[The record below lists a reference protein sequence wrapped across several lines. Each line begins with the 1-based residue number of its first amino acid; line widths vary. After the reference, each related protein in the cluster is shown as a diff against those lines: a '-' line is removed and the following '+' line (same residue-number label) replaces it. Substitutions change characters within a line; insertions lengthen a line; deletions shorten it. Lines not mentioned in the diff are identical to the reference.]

1 MDFELDDDQLDLQRV
16 VRDVVERECPPALV
30 RSVVDGSDDG
40 RALWKT
46 LVELDWPSL
55 TVPLDDGGMGMSAVE
70 LAITL
75 EELGRGADPT
85 PFLATTSQYVPLVR
99 EAAGSERRRR
109 LLGAVCAGGTG
120 AAVFAADTVRARP
133 EGDTWVLAGT
143 ARHVI
148 DGDRAD
154 ELAVVAA
161 TADGVGVF
169 VVPGGDVTASRTDTF
184 DGSFHLA
191 DVTLHGVRVD
201 EDRAFVGVG
210 VEDAV
215 ARARDEAAG
224 GLAAVM
230 VGACQRVL
238 DLVVAHVKERRQF
251 GVPIGSFQAV
261 KHMAVDMYVAIERA
275 RALCQFAA
283 LTVARDDE
291 RRALAASLAKA
302 AAGEC
307 QRLVARS
314 GVQLFGGLGF
324 TWENDLQIYL
334 RRAKVGEPLLG
345 SSAEHR
351 ARAARLVLD
360 AGPTLAASSM
370 RLSVDE
376 ATEEFRR
383 DLNAWLDENTPDDA
397 TALTERSRSSAHI
410 PPWAREW
417 QRKLFDAGWLV
428 PGNPPEYGGRNA
440 SLVEQ
445 FVAQEELGRRRI
457 YPSYNP
463 QGLSIIVPSI
473 LAFGTE
479 DQKERW
485 AGPILRAEITAALGM
500 SEPDAGSD
508 LAGLRTRAVLD
519 GDHFVVNGQKVWTSG
534 AHDADVIFAFVR
546 TDPDAPKHKGL
557 STLIV
562 PTDSPGLTRRPFGSI
577 VGPDDLDFNEVFFD
591 DVPVPAENLIGELNE
606 GWRVAT
612 GSLGHERAMLWL
624 GFAERLDDFVIHGRD
639 ALAAR
644 GLSRDALVLDWFGT
658 LVADAYALRLLGY
671 RTLAQARRGIEAT
684 EQSILKLF
692 GSEAAQDA
700 ALHFLEALGPDALDP
715 NRRSAPIDPLH
726 LEAYTASWWE
736 RYLRSFSGTIA
747 GGTSQI
753 QRNIIAER
761 VLGLPR

>member
-1 MDFELDDDQLDLQRV
+1 VDFELDDDQLELQRV

-30 RSVVDGSDDG
+30 RAVVEGTDDG
-40 RALWKT
+40 RGLWKT

-55 TVPLDDGGMGMSAVE
+55 TVPAEDGGMGMSAVE

-75 EELGRGADPT
+75 EELGRAADPT

-99 EAAGSERRRR
+99 EAARADRRRR

-120 AAVFAADTVRARP
+120 AAAFAAEAVRARR
-133 EGDTWVLAGT
+133 EGDAWVLAGT

-161 TADGVGVF
+161 TGDGVGVF
-169 VVPGGDVTASRTDTF
+169 VVPAGDATATRTPAF
-184 DGSFHLA
+184 DGSVHLA
-191 DVTLHGVRVD
+191 EVGFDGVQVG
-201 EDRAFVGVG
+201 EDRAFVGPGLAEAVG
-210 VEDAV
+210 
-215 ARARDEAAG
+215 RARDEAAG
-224 GLAAVM
+224 ALAAVM
-230 VGACQRVL
+230 VGASQRVL
-238 DLVVAHVKERRQF
+238 DIVVAHIRERRQF

-275 RALCQFAA
+275 RALCQLAA
-283 LTVARDDE
+283 LSVARDDE
-291 RRALAASLAKA
+291 RRALAASLAKT

-307 QRLVARS
+307 QRLVARH
-314 GVQLFGGLGF
+314 GVQLFGGLGY
-324 TWENDLQIYL
+324 TWENDLQIFV

-345 SSAEHR
+345 STAQHR
-351 ARAARLVLD
+351 ARAARLILD
-360 AGPTLAASSM
+360 HGPALAASSM
-370 RLSVDE
+370 RLSLDE
-376 ATEEFRR
+376 ATEAFRR
-383 DLNAWLDENTPDDA
+383 DMGAWLDENAPDE
-397 TALTERSRSSAHI
+397 TSALAERARSSAHI
-410 PPWAREW
+410 PDWAREW

-440 SLVEQ
+440 GLVEQ
-445 FVAQEELGRRRI
+445 FVHQEELGRRRI

-463 QGLSIIVPSI
+463 QGVSIIAPSI

-479 DQKERW
+479 EQKQRW
-485 AGPILRAEITAALGM
+485 ARPILRGEITAALGM

-508 LAGLRTRAVLD
+508 LAGLRTRAVRD
-519 GDHFVVNGQKVWTSG
+519 GDRYIVNGQKVWTSG
-534 AHDADVIFAFVR
+534 AHDADVILAFVR
-546 TDPDAPKHKGL
+546 TDPDAPKHRGL
-557 STLIV
+557 SVLMV
-562 PTDSPGLTRRPFGSI
+562 PTGSPGLTRRPFGSI
-577 VGPDDLDFNEVFFD
+577 VSPDDLDFNEVFFD
-591 DVPVPAENLIGELNE
+591 DVPVPAENLIGELNQ

-624 GFAERLDDFVIHGRD
+624 GFAERLDDFVTHGRD
-639 ALAAR
+639 ALAAH
-644 GLSRDALVLDWFGT
+644 GLAADPLVLDWFGT

-692 GSEAAQDA
+692 GSEAAQSA
-700 ALHFLEALGPDALDP
+700 ALHMLEALGPDALDP
-715 NRRSAPIDPLH
+715 DERSAPIDPLH
-726 LEAYTASWWE
+726 FEAFTASWWQ